1 MINRVTKFQ
10 RLQALMTNTLVT
22 MNLLEKL
29 IIKKKL
35 DTTKD
40 TGPTGINM
48 SQLKGPEDII
58 VPKEII
64 GLLETILMIAT
75 KELILGDIEYWKVH
89 LQKEVGS
96 MILAETEIVAL
107 IMKGR
112 IFMMIGTNFQKGKE

>member
-29 IIKKKL
+29 IIKKKQ

-40 TGPTGINM
+40 IGPTERNM
-48 SQLKGPEDII
+48 NQLKGPEDII
-58 VPKEII
+58 VLKEII
-64 GLLETILMIAT
+64 GFLETIRMIAT

-89 LQKEVGS
+89 LQKELGS
-96 MILAETEIVAL
+96 MILAETEIVGL
-107 IMKGR
+107 IMKVR
-112 IFMMIGTNFQKGKE
+112 IFMMIGTNFQKGKG